1 MNVLQVATLN
11 RPIRQDLGYG
21 PIETVVYNIDKG
33 LHNLGHR
40 SIVACSG
47 DSRVAGELY
56 TTIEES
62 FSEYWSKN
70 TRVQREKYAQTS
82 RPITSKSKKG

>member
-1 MNVLQVATLN
+1 MNVLQIATLN

-47 DSRVAGELY
+47 DFPCCRRTVHDY
-56 TTIEES
+56 
-62 FSEYWSKN
+62 
-70 TRVQREKYAQTS
+70 
-82 RPITSKSKKG
+82 